1 MHGQLQK
8 SQDSRNRTA
17 LPCARGIKLHTNGIS
32 TFKRTNLLEHGVAL
46 NPSKSNP
53 EAFFWKRVKLPNDGL
68 QRVQWR
74 QHLIITHHHY
84 FLIWRAR
91 TWRLARPV
99 SKLGECGATKVM
111 EGFD

>member
-1 MHGQLQK
+1 M
-8 SQDSRNRTA
+8 
-17 LPCARGIKLHTNGIS
+17 
-32 TFKRTNLLEHGVAL
+32 LEDGVATIR
-46 NPSKSNP
+46 SKSNP
-53 EAFFWKRVKLPNDGL
+53 EAFFWKRVKLPNDDL

-99 SKLGECGATKVM
+99 ISKLGECGATKVM
-111 EGFD
+111 EGFDKGRSRRRLRAREAF